1 MLRHLTFA
9 MQHHLNALTPLVISF
24 PAQRRLQ
31 PTDLAFGAFDHLFP
45 PKQMVKESHLASKG
59 KPRPCPPPSTAAV
72 SIQSAM
78 EVVSDVR
85 LHIGESRGWELRKPT
100 SRFRVRAFGAPWN
113 DEHHGVPDC
122 LPNSRLST

>member
-1 MLRHLTFA
+1 MRPVHRAQRHAHRFGNRRLRHPAFA
-9 MQHHLNALTPLVISF
+9 QQHHLNALTPLGISF

-45 PKQMVKESHLASKG
+45 PNQMAKESHLASKG

-78 EVVSDVR
+78 EVV
-85 LHIGESRGWELRKPT
+85 
-100 SRFRVRAFGAPWN
+100 
-113 DEHHGVPDC
+113 
-122 LPNSRLST
+122 

>member
-45 PKQMVKESHLASKG
+45 PNQMVKESHLASKG

-72 SIQSAM
+72 SIRSAM
-78 EVVSDVR
+78 EVVLAS
-85 LHIGESRGWELRKPT
+85 EN
-100 SRFRVRAFGAPWN
+100 APII
-113 DEHHGVPDC
+113 PARSPLLC
-122 LPNSRLST
+122 SPLT